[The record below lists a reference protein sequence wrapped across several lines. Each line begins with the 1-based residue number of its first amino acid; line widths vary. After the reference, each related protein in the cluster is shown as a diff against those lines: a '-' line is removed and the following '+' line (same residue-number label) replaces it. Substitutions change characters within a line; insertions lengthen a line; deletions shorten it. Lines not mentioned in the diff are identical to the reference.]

1 MRIESVLFDA
11 DGVLQKPAE
20 ARRSAWAKVVGHG
33 DDLDGFLEDVFEAE
47 LSALDGR
54 SDFAE
59 AFSQV
64 LSRWKCQGTFEDA
77 LDAWTMIEVDTRITD
92 TVRDLRRNGVG
103 CYLATNQEPH
113 RARHMSEALGY
124 RSLFDR
130 EFYSCHLGLMKPDG
144 AYFRAILSEIG
155 VRPSNLLFLDDHAVN
170 VAAARKVGL
179 HAAEFCLEAG
189 PEALGRILREF
200 GIRPT

>member
-1 MRIESVLFDA
+1 M
-11 DGVLQKPAE
+11 
-20 ARRSAWAKVVGHG
+20 VGQD

-47 LSALDGR
+47 VPALDGR
-54 SDFAE
+54 SDFTE

-64 LSRWKCQGTFEDA
+64 LSRWKCQGTLEDA

-92 TVRDLRRNGVG
+92 TVRDLKRNGVG

-130 EFYSCHLGLMKPDG
+130 EFYSCHLGVMKPDG

-179 HAAEFCLEAG
+179 HAAEFSLEAG

>member
-47 LSALDGR
+47 VPALDGR

-64 LSRWKCQGTFEDA
+64 LSRWKCQGTLEDA
-77 LDAWTMIEVDTRITD
+77 LDAWTMIEVDIRITD
-92 TVRDLRRNGVG
+92 TVRDLKRNGVG

-113 RARHMSEALGY
+113 RARHMSDALGIPI
-124 RSLFDR
+124 SF
-130 EFYSCHLGLMKPDG
+130 
-144 AYFRAILSEIG
+144 
-155 VRPSNLLFLDDHAVN
+155 
-170 VAAARKVGL
+170 
-179 HAAEFCLEAG
+179 
-189 PEALGRILREF
+189 
-200 GIRPT
+200 